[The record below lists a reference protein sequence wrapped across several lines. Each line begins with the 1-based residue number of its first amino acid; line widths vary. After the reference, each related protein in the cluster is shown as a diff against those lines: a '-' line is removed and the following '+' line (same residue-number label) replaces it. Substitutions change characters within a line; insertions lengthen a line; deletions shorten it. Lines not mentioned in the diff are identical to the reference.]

1 GSVIGHDGPVHDE
14 ASAEAD
20 PTLDAAQEQA
30 PEAVAPPSARLLAD
44 FLSAEK
50 DRVLAAMWA
59 VYATRDDEILLPLA
73 RQVSQIRRATADIDL
88 GGIVASH
95 RATLE
100 HALDRLTLAGSGR
113 CRAAPTPRTRC
124 TTRSRRRRSSTC
136 ASWAPSP
143 TRGSGRPTA
152 SASAATAG
160 AGSRSSR
167 ASTTTP
173 GGGGARSTPSR
184 AAPVAD
190 LLRPAASAPPRQR
203 RLSSTR
209 STPGRSGP
217 AARPTWPAARLRRT
231 P

>member
-1 GSVIGHDGPVHDE
+1 VIGHDGPVHDE

-95 RATLE
+95 RSNLE

-113 CRAAPTPRTRC
+113 CLCGAY
-124 TTRSRRRRSSTC
+124 
-136 ASWAPSP
+136 PSH
-143 TRGSGRPTA
+143 A
-152 SASAATAG
+152 MYN
-160 AGSRSSR
+160 
-167 ASTTTP
+167 
-173 GGGGARSTPSR
+173 
-184 AAPVAD
+184 PVKEEAKQHV
-190 LLRPAASAPPRQR
+190 RIVGTEPNPRQWEADRICECCDCGR
-203 RLSSTR
+203 RFQVEQGEYHDTWWGWR
-209 STPGRSGP
+209 PIHAEPGR
-217 AARPTWPAARLRRT
+217 ARR
-231 P
+231 